1 MRLNESIGCCRLTLR
16 PCRTYK
22 SVLSVTLTISGEQ
35 TMRTLRQLCAA
46 VVLTL
51 AFAASASAG
60 TMWPGVVSP
69 TPTPEPTQ
77 SASTSEDQTAQADG
91 TTHTGVAESEPDAVT
106 EIALNLLQSVLS
118 LI

>member
-1 MRLNESIGCCRLTLR
+1 MKN
-16 PCRTYK
+16 
-22 SVLSVTLTISGEQ
+22 
-35 TMRTLRQLCAA
+35 LRQLCAA

-91 TTHTGVAESEPDAVT
+91 TMHTEMAESEPDAVT